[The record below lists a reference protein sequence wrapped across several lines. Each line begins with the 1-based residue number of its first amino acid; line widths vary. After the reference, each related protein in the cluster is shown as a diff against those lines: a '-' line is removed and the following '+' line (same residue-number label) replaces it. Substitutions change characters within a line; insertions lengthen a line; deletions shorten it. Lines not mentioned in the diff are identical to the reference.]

1 MKKVFITQIPNRRD
15 PVTKA
20 FVPTVDVS
28 PATAHGELDIMMPPQ
43 AAFHATADLVKQLTE
58 RLADYDYER
67 GDSVMALG
75 DPAII
80 AVTFAILGK
89 TRGKFT
95 ILKWDRILGQYI
107 PTKIVLN

>member
-15 PVTKA
+15 ASTNT

-28 PATAHGELDIMMPPQ
+28 PAAAHGEIEIMMPPH
-43 AAFHATADLVKQLTE
+43 AAFHATADLVKQLSE
-58 RLADYDYER
+58 KLADYDYER

-80 AVTFAILGK
+80 AVTFAVLGK

-95 ILKWDRILGQYI
+95 ILKWDRAIGQYI
-107 PTKIVLN
+107 PTKVVLN